1 MHEMSLAGGILRV
14 VEQAQVR
21 EGFTRVS
28 RLALEAGA
36 LSGVE
41 VSALRFALESMT
53 PGTVLEGATIDIDQ
67 PPAAAWC
74 MACAQAVTIQS
85 RLDDCPLCGSAQI
98 QPTGGHELKVRELI
112 VHDDLLGTAAGDSA
126 SGTPGDTPEGSP
138 TLAGQPV

>member
-14 VEQAQVR
+14 VEQAQAR
-21 EGFTRVS
+21 EGFKRVS

-41 VSALRFALESMT
+41 VSALRFALEAMS
-53 PGTVLEGATIDIDQ
+53 PGTLLDGATIDITQ

-98 QPTGGHELKVRELI
+98 QPTGGHELKVLELI
-112 VHDDLLGTAAGDSA
+112 VHDDLPGDAAGDA
-126 SGTPGDTPEGSP
+126 AGDTAGATPQGSP
-138 TLAGQPV
+138 ASTGQAV

>member
-1 MHEMSLAGGILRV
+1 
-14 VEQAQVR
+14 QR
-21 EGFTRVS
+21 EGFKRVS

-41 VSALRFALESMT
+41 VSALRFALEAMS
-53 PGTVLEGATIDIDQ
+53 PGTLLDGATIDITQ

-112 VHDDLLGTAAGDSA
+112 VHDDLPGELPDDADAGAIADAPSPEPGSA
-126 SGTPGDTPEGSP
+126 R
-138 TLAGQPV
+138 QPV

>member
-21 EGFTRVS
+21 EGFKRVS

-41 VSALRFALESMT
+41 VSALRFALEAMS
-53 PGTVLEGATIDIDQ
+53 PGTLLEGATIDITQ

-112 VHDDLLGTAAGDSA
+112 VHDDLPGELPDDADAGATEDAPNTEPGTAR
-126 SGTPGDTPEGSP
+126 
-138 TLAGQPV
+138 QPV